1 MSPVTVIITVAA
13 YIALLFVVA
22 MRASR
27 RADNSGFFTGGRRTH
42 WAVAALAMVGAAISG
57 VTFISVP
64 GSVAADGFSYMQM
77 VGGFIVGYL
86 VIAFVLIPLFYRM
99 GVVSLYE
106 YLDRRFGMGA
116 HRSGAWFFFISKML
130 GASIRAYVICAV
142 LQTLVFDHYRIPF
155 AVNAAVM
162 MSLVWLYTRRGGV
175 QSVIWTDLLKTA
187 CLIGSV
193 VLCIVFMTRE
203 LGLGAA
209 ETAVQVADHDFSR
222 IFFFDD
228 PTDRRYFFKQ
238 FFAGIFMVVAMTGLD
253 QDMMQRTLSC
263 RNYRDSQK
271 NMIISI
277 LLQTG
282 VIFLFLVLGTLFYI
296 YLEQRGI
303 CPGEGSLFPML
314 DSSGAAAIAKS
325 DEVFTHV
332 ATQCSLPLAV
342 GILFVVGIVSSTYS
356 AAGSALTALTT
367 SFTIDIL
374 DGRKRYD
381 EGRMTSVRK
390 RVHAAMAAMMCL
402 SILAFERW
410 GDASVIQLV
419 YTVASYSYGP
429 ILGMF
434 AFGILCRRR
443 VRERWVPAVAV
454 ASPVICYILHSN
466 SERGLGGY
474 VFGYEMLIINAAL
487 TAAGLLALSYR
498 QSRI

>member
-1 MSPVTVIITVAA
+1 
-13 YIALLFVVA
+13 
-22 MRASR
+22 
-27 RADNSGFFTGGRRTH
+27 
-42 WAVAALAMVGAAISG
+42 
-57 VTFISVP
+57 
-64 GSVAADGFSYMQM
+64 MQM

-116 HRSGAWFFFISKML
+116 HPQRRMVLLHIQDAGSVDQGLRHLRRFAD
-130 GASIRAYVICAV
+130 ADIRPLPYTVRGQCRRDDVAGMA
-142 LQTLVFDHYRIPF
+142 LH
-155 AVNAAVM
+155 
-162 MSLVWLYTRRGGV
+162 TRRGGV

-282 VIFLFLVLGTLFYI
+282 
-296 YLEQRGI
+296 
-303 CPGEGSLFPML
+303 
-314 DSSGAAAIAKS
+314 
-325 DEVFTHV
+325 
-332 ATQCSLPLAV
+332 
-342 GILFVVGIVSSTYS
+342 
-356 AAGSALTALTT
+356 
-367 SFTIDIL
+367 
-374 DGRKRYD
+374 
-381 EGRMTSVRK
+381 
-390 RVHAAMAAMMCL
+390 
-402 SILAFERW
+402 
-410 GDASVIQLV
+410 
-419 YTVASYSYGP
+419 
-429 ILGMF
+429 
-434 AFGILCRRR
+434 
-443 VRERWVPAVAV
+443 
-454 ASPVICYILHSN
+454 
-466 SERGLGGY
+466 
-474 VFGYEMLIINAAL
+474 
-487 TAAGLLALSYR
+487 
-498 QSRI
+498 